1 MSIPVNEQRT
11 ATVTTIAS
19 SATSVTLLSEN
30 KRRVGATIY
39 NDSNQS
45 LYLKFGAT
53 ASTADFTVAVA
64 GPAYYEVPFGY
75 NGRIDAIWSSVH
87 GHAHITE
94 IV

>member
-1 MSIPVNEQRT
+1 MSIPVNEQRK
-11 ATVTTIAS
+11 ATVTTVAS
-19 SATSVTLLSEN
+19 SATSVTILAEN

-53 ASTADFTVAVA
+53 ASSSDFTVAVA

-75 NGRIDAIWSSVH
+75 NGRIDGVWASVH
-87 GHAHITE
+87 GHAHTTE